1 MTQETSDRLVIE
13 RLLTPGSI
21 RELAMRRCI
30 LEKDTLRFFSIGA
43 KSLSVVVASLTRLAN
58 RTLKVLCID
67 VVGQMRRAWFI
78 WTKL

>member
-13 RLLTPGSI
+13 RLLTTGSI

-30 LEKDTLRFFSIGA
+30 LEKDTLRFFSIGT

-58 RTLKVLCID
+58 RTLKVLCLCID

-78 WTKL
+78 